1 MILRFWVL
9 YQEMDSL
16 VLKMDEIIE
25 EYIDKISLTLFEHV
39 EELFQV
45 IDIRHVQYSWCLLS
59 KEKTFCFAVYDKR
72 LYYDDAP
79 GEYKFDTAHRLS
91 SFFVP
96 LPDFRILS
104 ECINYFDV
112 NSNQF
117 HYYRMNI
124 NGGMPGRYHL
134 VKRLKTELR
143 MIKIRVEDMPKAY
156 DLICSLVL
164 TYR

>member
-1 MILRFWVL
+1 MSLRFRAL
-9 YQEMDSL
+9 YQEMDSV

-25 EYIDKISLTLFEHV
+25 EYKDKIAITLFEHV
-39 EELFQV
+39 EKLFQV

-72 LYYDDAP
+72 IYYDDAL
-79 GEYKFDTAHRLS
+79 GEYKYDTAHRLS

-96 LPDFRILS
+96 LPDFSILS
-104 ECINYFDV
+104 ECIDYFDV
-112 NSNQF
+112 NSNKF

-124 NGGMPGRYHL
+124 NGGMPRRYHL

-143 MIKIRVEDMPKAY
+143 IIKIRVEDMPKAY
-156 DLICSLVL
+156 DLIGRLV
-164 TYR
+164 